1 MWSQCVCEM
10 KMRAEKRC
18 AAPRLMMASERRL
31 IPEPQSKMVSGSSP
45 ISTLTHGV
53 LPP

>member
-10 KMRAEKRC
+10 KMRAERRC
-18 AAPRLMMASERRL
+18 DGFFISRSDRRLM
-31 IPEPQSKMVSGSSP
+31 PEPQSKMKIGSP
-45 ISTLTHGV
+45 PTSTLTHGV